1 MLRPKQTRYKKYK
14 KNRIKGTASKN
25 VSCNFG
31 LYGLKAN
38 ESGRVT
44 ARQLE
49 ATRVTITRKIKRK
62 GKLWLKVFPSVPVT
76 GKPIEVRMG
85 KGKGAVNYFVAPVK
99 AGSILYELG
108 GVPREIALQAL
119 KAGSNKLPINTRI
132 VSRAR

>member
-1 MLRPKQTRYKKYK
+1 
-14 KNRIKGTASKN
+14 
-25 VSCNFG
+25 
-31 LYGLKAN
+31 
-38 ESGRVT
+38 
-44 ARQLE
+44 
-49 ATRVTITRKIKRK
+49 
-62 GKLWLKVFPSVPVT
+62 
-76 GKPIEVRMG
+76 MG